1 MHDPLLWDDAR
12 VFLAITRSGT
22 LSGAAHALRMG
33 VATVS
38 RRLDRLEAALG
49 LPLFSRHQQGYR
61 LTDDGEALL
70 ERAEALEHAGLAFG
84 EAGQLQG
91 QVAGTVRLA
100 TAENLANPLIIPSL
114 PTLFAQHPEL
124 RVELVTGV
132 QTVNLHRRD
141 ADLAVRMVKPDAGH
155 LTLRRLGTLG
165 FGLYG
170 TAAYLDA
177 RSPGVDAASF
187 DQDDFIGWNETQSH
201 LPAARWMT
209 RMLRGHPCR
218 VETGTLAAQLAAAQA
233 GLGPSAVPAPLPG
246 PPDGSGLPAAG
257 ARGGSAHLAGAPQRS
272 RPLPAGAGRG
282 GSPHRP
288 VRARPPRPAPLL
300 GRPQIEGP
308 GRIGAKQK
316 GAQRLPFICAA
327 CAAWCAR
334 PLRRCARGGVT
345 TPGASGNA
353 APGGHAGRS

>member
-1 MHDPLLWDDAR
+1 MTVRFEGSDAYVAPRELTLAVNAAITLQRPLLIKGEPGTGKTMLAEEVAR
-12 VFLAITRSGT
+12 
-22 LSGAAHALRMG
+22 
-33 VATVS
+33 
-38 RRLDRLEAALG
+38 ALG

-170 TAAYLDA
+170 TGAYLDA

-209 RMLRGHPCR
+209 RMLRGRPCR
-218 VETGTLAAQLAAAQA
+218 VETGTLAAQLQRSHHDF
-233 GLGPSAVPAPLPG
+233 GTQ
-246 PPDGSGLPAAG
+246 
-257 ARGGSAHLAGAPQRS
+257 RCQSAHRCAVSAPAQRTHTVTTAGQQ
-272 RPLPAGAGRG
+272 GRR
-282 GSPHRP
+282 H
-288 VRARPPRPAPLL
+288 AAPLL
-300 GRPQIEGP
+300 
-308 GRIGAKQK
+308 
-316 GAQRLPFICAA
+316 
-327 CAAWCAR
+327 
-334 PLRRCARGGVT
+334 
-345 TPGASGNA
+345 
-353 APGGHAGRS
+353 AGSTRYGDQGLG

>member
-1 MHDPLLWDDAR
+1 M
-12 VFLAITRSGT
+12 
-22 LSGAAHALRMG
+22 
-33 VATVS
+33 ATVS

-170 TAAYLDA
+170 TGAYLDA
-177 RSPGVDAASF
+177 RSPGWMPPAS
-187 DQDDFIGWNETQSH
+187 I
-201 LPAARWMT
+201 RMT
-209 RMLRGHPCR
+209 SSA
-218 VETGTLAAQLAAAQA
+218 GTKPRATC
-233 GLGPSAVPAPLPG
+233 P
-246 PPDGSGLPAAG
+246 PPDG
-257 ARGGSAHLAGAPQRS
+257 
-272 RPLPAGAGRG
+272 
-282 GSPHRP
+282 
-288 VRARPPRPAPLL
+288 
-300 GRPQIEGP
+300 
-308 GRIGAKQK
+308 
-316 GAQRLPFICAA
+316 
-327 CAAWCAR
+327 
-334 PLRRCARGGVT
+334 
-345 TPGASGNA
+345 
-353 APGGHAGRS
+353 

>member
-12 VFLAITRSGT
+12 VFLAIARSGT

-170 TAAYLDA
+170 TGAYLDA

-209 RMLRGHPCR
+209 RMLR
-218 VETGTLAAQLAAAQA
+218 
-233 GLGPSAVPAPLPG
+233 
-246 PPDGSGLPAAG
+246 
-257 ARGGSAHLAGAPQRS
+257 
-272 RPLPAGAGRG
+272 RP
-282 GSPHRP
+282 
-288 VRARPPRPAPLL
+288 
-300 GRPQIEGP
+300 
-308 GRIGAKQK
+308 
-316 GAQRLPFICAA
+316 
-327 CAAWCAR
+327 
-334 PLRRCARGGVT
+334 RR
-345 TPGASGNA
+345 
-353 APGGHAGRS
+353 

>member
-12 VFLAITRSGT
+12 VFLAIARSGT

-114 PTLFAQHPEL
+114 PTLFAQPPEL

-170 TAAYLDA
+170 TGAYLDA

-209 RMLRGHPCR
+209 RMLRGRPCR

-233 GLGPSAVPAPLPG
+233 GLGLAVLPHYLARQT
-246 PPDGSGLPAAG
+246 DLVCLLPELG
-257 ARGGSAHLAGAPQRS
+257 VDQPIWLVLHSDLAHS
-272 RPLPAGAGRG
+272 RR
-282 GSPHRP
+282 
-288 VRARPPRPAPLL
+288 VRAVADHLIALFERARTALHPFSGDPR
-300 GRPQIEGP
+300 
-308 GRIGAKQK
+308 
-316 GAQRLPFICAA
+316 
-327 CAAWCAR
+327 
-334 PLRRCARGGVT
+334 
-345 TPGASGNA
+345 
-353 APGGHAGRS
+353 

>member
-1 MHDPLLWDDAR
+1 MHDTLLWDDAR
-12 VFLAITRSGT
+12 VFLAIARSGT

-84 EAGQLQG
+84 EAGQQRG

-124 RVELVTGV
+124 RVDLVTGV

-141 ADLAVRMVKPDAGH
+141 ADLAVRMVKPDAGN
-155 LTLRRLGTLG
+155 LTIKRLGTLG

-170 TAAYLDA
+170 A
-177 RSPGVDAASF
+177 RTYVDTRQAGTDVANLE
-187 DQDDFIGWNETQSH
+187 QDDFIGWNETNGH

-209 RMLRGHPCR
+209 RMLRGRPCR
-218 VETGTLAAQLAAAQA
+218 LETGTLAAQLAAARA
-233 GLGPSAVPAPLPG
+233 GMGLAVLPHFLARQTDLVCLLPELGVDQPIWLVLHSDL
-246 PPDGSGLPAAG
+246 
-257 ARGGSAHLAGAPQRS
+257 AHS
-272 RPLPAGAGRG
+272 RR
-282 GSPHRP
+282 
-288 VRARPPRPAPLL
+288 VRAVADHLIALFEHSRAALHPL
-300 GRPQIEGP
+300 
-308 GRIGAKQK
+308 
-316 GAQRLPFICAA
+316 
-327 CAAWCAR
+327 
-334 PLRRCARGGVT
+334 
-345 TPGASGNA
+345 SGD
-353 APGGHAGRS
+353 PS